1 MYKTAKT
8 GLTVLLGIFLSTSA
22 ISQRKKTEV
31 KPMELPMTSTHWTK
45 LSENA
50 EFISY
55 KGTQAVQSSDDKAY
69 AIWTKE
75 FEFTD
80 GTIEY
85 DVELKGQGFP
95 SIYYRISA
103 DTVNYETFY
112 IRYFG
117 TPDPKLRTATQY
129 TAVVDGVNL
138 WDMTDDY
145 QAAVNLTETGWN
157 HVKLV
162 IHGKQMRVYVND
174 MDKPALWVPAME
186 GITDKGRIGF
196 VGNVIFANVTV
207 TPNATEDLPAMAGY
221 DPTYNDSRYLRKWQV
236 TQPVDYSFGK
246 DLLEGIP
253 VSPGV
258 QIDSTYLPKNA
269 TWKTIT
275 TDRRALVNLTKE
287 FGGTKTRER
296 RLTWLKTTIKA
307 EKEIEKLLRLGFS
320 DEVWVFINGKP
331 LYQDR
336 NFYGSPGMK
345 FPKGRTNIE
354 NSAFTLPLQE
364 GDNELLIGLSNYFYG
379 WGIIARMEDTDGVWF
394 E

>member
-1 MYKTAKT
+1 MHITSKT
-8 GLTVLLGIFLSTSA
+8 GLAVLLGLFFSTGIF
-22 ISQRKKTEV
+22 SQRKKAEDKSQTF
-31 KPMELPMTSTHWTK
+31 PMTETHWDK
-45 LSENA
+45 LSDNT
-50 EFISY
+50 EFVSY
-55 KGTQAVQSSDDKAY
+55 KGTQAAQSNNDRPFT
-69 AIWTKE
+69 IWLKD

-95 SIYYRISA
+95 SIYYRISP
-103 DTVNYETFY
+103 DTLNFETFY

-117 TPDPKLRTATQY
+117 TPDPKLRFATQY
-129 TAVVDGVNL
+129 TAVVDKVNL

-145 QAAVNLTETGWN
+145 QAAVNLNETSWN
-157 HVKLV
+157 HIKLV

-174 MDKPALWVPAME
+174 MKKPSLWVPAME
-186 GITDKGRIGF
+186 GITEKGGIGLE
-196 VGNVIFANVTV
+196 GNVIYANVKI
-207 TPNATEDLPAMAGY
+207 TPNATEDLPDTAGY

-236 TQPVDYSFGK
+236 TQPVDYPFGK

-253 VSPGV
+253 VNPGV
-258 QIDSTYLPKNA
+258 QIDSTYLPKEVS
-269 TWKTIT
+269 WKTIT
-275 TDRRALVNLTKE
+275 ADRRALVNLTKE
-287 FGGTKTRER
+287 LGGTKNGER

-307 EKEIEKLLRLGFS
+307 EKEIEKLMRLGFS

-345 FPKGRTNIE
+345 FPKGRTSFE
-354 NSAFTLPLQE
+354 NASFTLPLQE

-379 WGIIARMEDTDGVWF
+379 WGIIVRMEDTDGVWF